1 MQTNTSF
8 TKDIKTR
15 NNGDW
20 SKRDEEKR
28 KQLQRKEERK
38 HKRIY
43 E

>member
-8 TKDIKTR
+8 TKNTKTR

-20 SKRDEEKR
+20 PKRDEEKR
-28 KQLQRKEERK
+28 KQLQREEQRK
-38 HKRIY
+38 QKRIY